1 MIEERSAGV
10 VIFRKS
16 GKGIIF
22 LLLNYPTGHWD
33 FVKGKIETAEST
45 KETAIRETK
54 EETGITDL
62 EFIDGFEEKIEY
74 NFQYDGNLIH
84 KQVIFFLA
92 ETKTSEVN
100 VSFEHTDYIWL
111 DYEKALKKITY
122 QNAKN
127 VLSKAQNLLIKA
139 KLL

>member
-16 GKGIIF
+16 GKGIVF

-45 KETAIRETK
+45 KKTAVRETE

-62 EFIDGFEEKIEY
+62 EFKDGFEEKIEY

-84 KQVIFFLA
+84 KQVLFFLA

-139 KLL
+139 

>member
-16 GKGIIF
+16 GKGIVF

-45 KETAIRETK
+45 KKTAVRETE

-62 EFIDGFEEKIEY
+62 EFKDGFEEKIEY

-84 KQVIFFLA
+84 KQVLFFLA

-100 VSFEHTDYIWL
+100 ISFEHTDYIWL

-122 QNAKN
+122 QNAKS

-139 KLL
+139 

>member
-62 EFIDGFEEKIEY
+62 EFIDGLEEKIEY

>member
-16 GKGIIF
+16 GKGIVF

-45 KETAIRETK
+45 KKTAVRETE

-62 EFIDGFEEKIEY
+62 EFKDGFEEKIEY

-122 QNAKN
+122 QNAKS

-139 KLL
+139 

>member
-16 GKGIIF
+16 GKGIVF

-45 KETAIRETK
+45 KKTAVRETE

-62 EFIDGFEEKIEY
+62 EFKDGFEEKIEY

-84 KQVIFFLA
+84 KQVLFFLA

-122 QNAKN
+122 QNAKS

-139 KLL
+139 